1 MMTLCKRLGADTL
14 TGYLGY
20 LLKSQA
26 FQEKVIGSSITTFDH
41 DSTMLGATVSIVGT
55 PGIDGEVELTQ
66 CVPLIT
72 ILDAITNVESMK
84 PRTYYIP
91 LALARGRSQHWVLL
105 ECQVQQD
112 EGKKHIEKA
121 ILFNSVSDQGIFNN
135 KTRHIVEALASH
147 GYQGELQCHF
157 LGSQSGVVRP

>member
-1 MMTLCKRLGADTL
+1 MTLCKRLGADTL
-14 TGYLGY
+14 TGYLGN

-26 FQEKVIGSSITTFDH
+26 FQEKKIRSSITSFDH
-41 DSTMLGATVSIVGT
+41 DSAMLGATVTIVGT
-55 PGIDGEVELTQ
+55 PGIDGEVVLTQ

-72 ILDAITNVESMK
+72 ILDAITTVESMK

-91 LALARGRSQHWVLL
+91 LALAHGRSHHWVLL
-105 ECQVQQD
+105 ECQVQQN

-121 ILFNSVSDQGIFNN
+121 ILFNSVSDQGIFND

-147 GYQGELQCHF
+147 GY
-157 LGSQSGVVRP
+157 